1 MSSRRPDMT
10 SLPSRDALL
19 ASFADQSGQSRS
31 LRALIR
37 QHQVPDSHRQAM
49 RRLLEQLVSEGML
62 IRHSGLRFQL
72 AGGRPAASSGA
83 AASPSASVQSGRED
97 RPASSTAVTPRSP
110 SKSPGQLRGRLW
122 RHPDGYGFVT
132 LSARPNDPDVFITRQ
147 GMGNALH
154 GDLVEVKLVE
164 LKRHDRQPAKRGGRR
179 RGRGQSA
186 GSGGSDRSGGRGP
199 TGRIVSVVERA
210 RPRIVG
216 RYQSGPQGGTVIP
229 LDERLSAPLPV
240 VSAGRAFGRGGDQ
253 AASFPSATPTVSP
266 SSLVSGSL
274 VIGELPSTGPLAVR
288 VVRDFGLTDAPQHD
302 TELVLEEFGWP
313 TVFSDEVERE
323 AASHGSTVPSPVG
336 GRRDLRMLMTVTI
349 DGEQA
354 RDFDD
359 AISVERIAGGY
370 RLWVH
375 VADVGHYVPWDSA
388 LDREARF
395 RGTSVYFP
403 DRAVPML
410 PERLSNGLC
419 SLNPHEDRA
428 AMTVEMEWSH
438 DGRPL
443 KASVYES
450 VIKSD
455 ARLTYPGVAAALQA
469 SSPDETAEPYRSLR
483 PMLQLAAEVADRLRH
498 RRMAR
503 GSLDFD
509 LPEPEILLDLQG
521 RPTDIL
527 REERTVAHRLIE
539 ECMLAA
545 NEAVAVYLTRL
556 DVPMLYRIHEP
567 PDPKKL
573 AAFSHFAKGFGHV
586 PPSATEA
593 LKSPITLQALLE
605 AAKGRPEERLLNH
618 LLLRSMKRARYGP
631 EDQGHFGLGSD
642 CYTHFTSP
650 IRRYPDLV
658 VHRILKQVLRKGPP
672 SGAERE
678 RLVGLLPELGQ
689 RSSDRERL
697 SMEAE
702 WQVVNVKKA
711 RFMLGRIGEVFQ
723 GFITGVAR
731 FGLFVELE
739 NIFVEG
745 LVLARTLP
753 QDQYRYDEDHHTLM
767 GVRHRYRLADPVT
780 IQVTGVDLDRRRVN
794 FTLKELP
801 IA

>member
-1 MSSRRPDMT
+1 MSSRHPSPPALPD
-10 SLPSRDALL
+10 RDALL
-19 ASFADQSGQSRS
+19 ASFADQPDRSRS
-31 LRALIR
+31 LRALLK
-37 QHQVPDSHRQAM
+37 QHHVTPAHRQAM
-49 RRLLEQLVSEGML
+49 RRLLEQLVREGL
-62 IRHSGLRFQL
+62 LTRYNGLRFQL
-72 AGGRPAASSGA
+72 ASGRHAAPASGGRGHRPASSGA
-83 AASPSASVQSGRED
+83 LAQSGPDHRPSPRSASLPV
-97 RPASSTAVTPRSP
+97 
-110 SKSPGQLRGRLW
+110 GRLW
-122 RHPDGYGFVT
+122 RHPDGYGFVSI
-132 LSARPNDPDVFITRQ
+132 SARPNDPDIFITRQ

-154 GDLVEVKLVE
+154 SDLVEVKIVE
-164 LKRHDRQPAKRGGRR
+164 LKRPDRFPGKRGGRR
-179 RGRGQSA
+179 GRA
-186 GSGGSDRSGGRGP
+186 GRQPASDRRGGRGP
-199 TGRIVSVVERA
+199 TGRVVRVVERA

-216 RYQSGPQGGTVIP
+216 RYQSGPQGGVVVP

-240 VSAGRAFGRGGDQ
+240 VSPTGRFTE
-253 AASFPSATPTVSP
+253 SFPSAAPTISP
-266 SSLVSGSL
+266 ASMVSGSL
-274 VIGELPSTGPLAVR
+274 VVGELPPTGPMAVR

-302 TELVLEEFGWP
+302 TDLVLEEFGWP
-313 TVFSDEVERE
+313 TAFSAEAERE
-323 AASHGSTVPSPVG
+323 AAAFGSTVPSPVD
-336 GRRDLRMLMTVTI
+336 GRRDLRSLTTVTI

-359 AISVERIAGGY
+359 AISVERLAHGY

-375 VADVGHYVPWDSA
+375 VADVGHYVTWESA
-388 LDREARF
+388 LDLEARF

-419 SLNPHEDRA
+419 SLNPEEPRA
-428 AMTVEMEWSH
+428 AMTVEMEWGH
-438 DGRPL
+438 DGRPH
-443 KASVYES
+443 KTAIYES
-450 VIKSD
+450 VIRSD

-469 SSPDETAEPYRSLR
+469 SSADDVAEPYRTLR
-483 PMLQLAAEVADRLRH
+483 PMLQLAAEVAEKLRH

-527 REERTVAHRLIE
+527 REERTTAHRLIE

-545 NEAVAVYLTRL
+545 NEAVAVFLTRL

-567 PDPKKL
+567 PDPRKL
-573 AAFSHFAKGFGHV
+573 AAFSHFAKGFGYA
-586 PPSATEA
+586 PPSSTQA
-593 LKSPITLQALLE
+593 LTSPITLQTLLE

-631 EDQGHFGLGSD
+631 EAQGHFGLASD

-658 VHRILKQVLRKGPP
+658 VHRILKQVLRHGPP
-672 SGAERE
+672 SAAERQ

-702 WQVVNVKKA
+702 WEVVNVKKA
-711 RFMLGRIGEVFQ
+711 RFMLGRIGEVYQ

-745 LVLARTLP
+745 LVPARTLP
-753 QDQYRYDEDHHTLM
+753 HDQYRYDEEQHTLM

-780 IQVTGVDLDRRRVN
+780 VRVTGVDLDRRRVN
-794 FTLKELP
+794 FTLHEDRISP
-801 IA
+801 

>member
-1 MSSRRPDMT
+1 
-10 SLPSRDALL
+10 
-19 ASFADQSGQSRS
+19 
-31 LRALIR
+31 
-37 QHQVPDSHRQAM
+37 
-49 RRLLEQLVSEGML
+49 LLEQLVREGRL
-62 IRHSGLRFQL
+62 TRHRGLRFQL
-72 AGGRPAASSGA
+72 AGGRRATTVEHDRERQPTSSNPPEAA
-83 AASPSASVQSGRED
+83 
-97 RPASSTAVTPRSP
+97 RPASQVVA
-110 SKSPGQLRGRLW
+110 QLRGRLW
-122 RHPDGYGFVT
+122 RHPDGYGFVA
-132 LSARPNDPDVFITRQ
+132 LAARPNDPEIFINRQ

-164 LKRHDRQPAKRGGRR
+164 LKGHDRQPRSGGQR
-179 RGRGQSA
+179 RGRAGRQSA
-186 GSGGSDRSGGRGP
+186 QKTGSGRSGGRGP
-199 TGRIVSVVERA
+199 TGRIVRVIERA

-216 RYQSGPQGGTVIP
+216 RYQSSPRGGVVMP
-229 LDERLSAPLPV
+229 VDERLSMPLPV
-240 VSAGRAFGRGGDQ
+240 ASSGR
-253 AASFPSATPTVSP
+253 SVELFPSAAPTVPPASIA
-266 SSLVSGSL
+266 SGSL
-274 VIGELPSTGPLAVR
+274 VIGELPPSGQLSVR
-288 VVRDFGLTDAPQHD
+288 VVRDFGPTDDPRLD

-313 TVFSDEVERE
+313 TAFSAEAERE
-323 AASHGSTVPSPVG
+323 AVAHGAAVPAPVG
-336 GRRDLRMLMTVTI
+336 ARRDLRALPTVTI

-359 AISVERIAGGY
+359 AISVERISGGY

-375 VADVGHYVPWDSA
+375 VADVGHYVEWDSA
-388 LDREARF
+388 LDLEARL

-419 SLNPHEDRA
+419 SLNPHEERA
-428 AMTVEMEWSH
+428 AMTVEMEWGH

-469 SSPDETAEPYRSLR
+469 PASNVGPDDTAEPYRSLR
-483 PMLQLAAEVADRLRH
+483 PMLQLAAEVADRLR
-498 RRMAR
+498 RKRMAR

-509 LPEPEILLDLQG
+509 LPEPEILIDLQG

-527 REERTVAHRLIE
+527 REERTMAHRLIE

-545 NEAVAVYLTRL
+545 NEAVAVHLTRL

-567 PDPKKL
+567 PDPRKL
-573 AAFSHFAKGFGHV
+573 AAFSHFAKGFGYV

-593 LKSPITLQALLE
+593 LTSPATLQSLLE

-631 EDQGHFGLGSD
+631 EAQGHFGLASD

-658 VHRILKQVLRKGPP
+658 VHRILKQVLRHGPP
-672 SGAERE
+672 SGAARE

-702 WQVVNVKKA
+702 WEVVNVKKA
-711 RFMLGRIGEVFQ
+711 RFMLGRIGEVYQ

-745 LVLARTLP
+745 LIPARTLP
-753 QDQYRYDEDHHTLM
+753 KDQYHYDEAQHTLM

-780 IQVTGVDLDRRRVN
+780 VQVTGVDLDRRRVN
-794 FTLKELP
+794 FTLKEVLVSP
-801 IA
+801 

>member
-1 MSSRRPDMT
+1 MPAMSSRRSDN

-19 ASFADQSGQSRS
+19 ASFTEQPGQSWS
-31 LRALIR
+31 LRALLKF
-37 QHQVPDSHRQAM
+37 HQVPASHRQAL
-49 RRLLEQLVSEGML
+49 RRLLEQLVREGVL
-62 IRHSGLRFQL
+62 TRHRGLRFQL
-72 AGGRPAASSGA
+72 AGRQHAGPAESGRRQPA
-83 AASPSASVQSGRED
+83 AASPASA
-97 RPASSTAVTPRSP
+97 ALT
-110 SKSPGQLRGRLW
+110 GRLW
-122 RHPDGYGFVT
+122 RHPDGYGFVA
-132 LSARPNDPDVFITRQ
+132 LAARPNDPEVFITRQ

-154 GDLVEVKLVE
+154 GDLVQIKLVE
-164 LKRHDRQPAKRGGRR
+164 FRAHDGRSPRGGRR
-179 RGRGQSA
+179 RGRA
-186 GSGGSDRSGGRGP
+186 GRQPAQKTGLGRWGGRGP
-199 TGRIVSVVERA
+199 TGRIVRVIERA

-216 RYQSGPQGGTVIP
+216 RYQLSPRGGVVIP
-229 LDERLSAPLPV
+229 VDERLSMPLPV
-240 VSAGRAFGRGGDQ
+240 TALGGRSYDQGGDQ
-253 AASFPSATPTVSP
+253 AVSLASAAPTVPPASIEA
-266 SSLVSGSL
+266 GSL
-274 VIGELPSTGPLAVR
+274 VVSELPPTGQLSVR
-288 VVRDFGLTDAPQHD
+288 VVRDFGPTDDPRRD

-313 TVFSDEVERE
+313 TAFSAEAERE
-323 AASHGSTVPSPVG
+323 AIAHGADVPAPIG
-336 GRRDLRMLMTVTI
+336 ARRDLRALPTVTI

-359 AISVERIAGGY
+359 AISVERISGGY

-375 VADVGHYVPWDSA
+375 VADVGHYVEWDSA
-388 LDREARF
+388 LDSEARL

-419 SLNPHEDRA
+419 SLNPHEERA
-428 AMTVEMEWSH
+428 AMTVEMEWGH

-443 KASVYES
+443 KASMYES

-469 SSPDETAEPYRSLR
+469 SSYNGGDEIAEPYRSLR
-483 PMLQLAAEVADRLRH
+483 PMLQLAAEVADRLR
-498 RRMAR
+498 RKRMAR

-527 REERTVAHRLIE
+527 REERTLAHRLIE

-545 NEAVAVYLTRL
+545 NEAVAVFLTRL

-567 PDPKKL
+567 PDPRKL
-573 AAFSHFAKGFGHV
+573 AAFNHFAKGFGYA
-586 PPSATEA
+586 PPSSTEA
-593 LKSPITLQALLE
+593 LRSPITLQTLLE

-631 EDQGHFGLGSD
+631 EAQGHFGLASD

-658 VHRILKQVLRKGPP
+658 VHRILKQVLRHGPP
-672 SGAERE
+672 SAAARE

-702 WQVVNVKKA
+702 WEVVNVKKA
-711 RFMLGRIGEVFQ
+711 RFMLGRIGEVYQ
-723 GFITGVAR
+723 GFITGVAK

-745 LVLARTLP
+745 LIPARTLP
-753 QDQYRYDEDHHTLM
+753 RDQYRYDEAQHTLM

-780 IQVTGVDLDRRRVN
+780 VQVTGVDLDRRRVN
-794 FTLKELP
+794 FTLKEEPALP
-801 IA
+801 

>member
-1 MSSRRPDMT
+1 MSSRRPDPT
-10 SLPSRDALL
+10 SLPSREALL
-19 ASFADQSGQSRS
+19 ASFADQPDQFRS
-31 LRALIR
+31 LRALLKR
-37 QHQVPDSHRQAM
+37 HHLPPSHRQAM
-49 RRLLEQLVSEGML
+49 RRLLEQLVREGL
-62 IRHSGLRFQL
+62 LTRHPGLRFQL
-72 AGGRPAASSGA
+72 AGGRHAPSTRSGREHRPAPSGA
-83 AASPSASVQSGRED
+83 AAPRAVSAPV
-97 RPASSTAVTPRSP
+97 ALT
-110 SKSPGQLRGRLW
+110 GRLW
-122 RHPDGYGFVT
+122 RHPDGYGFVALT
-132 LSARPNDPDVFITRQ
+132 ARPNEPDIFITRQ

-164 LKRHDRQPAKRGGRR
+164 LKGRDRRSPRGGRR
-179 RGRGQSA
+179 RGRGGRQSA
-186 GSGGSDRSGGRGP
+186 QMAGSDRRGGRGP
-199 TGRIVSVVERA
+199 TGRIVRVIERA

-216 RYQSGPQGGTVIP
+216 RYQSGPQGGVVMP
-229 LDERLSAPLPV
+229 VDERLSTLPLPIV
-240 VSAGRAFGRGGDQ
+240 PSSGRRVDQ
-253 AASFPSATPTVSP
+253 TAPFPSAAPTVSP
-266 SSLVSGSL
+266 ASIASGSL
-274 VIGELPSTGPLAVR
+274 VIGELPPTGPLAVR
-288 VVRDFGLTDAPQHD
+288 VVRDFGPTDDPRLD

-313 TVFSDEVERE
+313 TAFSAEAERE
-323 AASHGSTVPSPVG
+323 AAAHGATVPAPIG
-336 GRRDLRMLMTVTI
+336 TRRDLRALITVTI

-388 LDREARF
+388 LDVEARV

-419 SLNPHEDRA
+419 SLNPREERA

-438 DGRPL
+438 DGHPL
-443 KASVYES
+443 NASVYES

-469 SSPDETAEPYRSLR
+469 SSTDGVAEPYRALR
-483 PMLQLAAEVADRLRH
+483 PMLQLAAEVADRLRR

-527 REERTVAHRLIE
+527 REERTMAHRLIE

-545 NEAVAVYLTRL
+545 NEAVAVHLTRL
-556 DVPMLYRIHEP
+556 DTPMLYRIHEP
-567 PDPKKL
+567 PDPRKL
-573 AAFSHFAKGFGHV
+573 AAFSHFAKGFGYA
-586 PPSATEA
+586 PPSATQA
-593 LKSPITLQALLE
+593 LTSPMTLQALLE
-605 AAKGRPEERLLNH
+605 AARGRPEERLLNH

-631 EDQGHFGLGSD
+631 EAQGHFGLASE

-658 VHRILKQVLRKGPP
+658 VHRILKQVLHHGPP

-689 RSSDRERL
+689 RSSERERL

-702 WQVVNVKKA
+702 WEVVNVKKA
-711 RFMLGRIGEVFQ
+711 RFMLGRIGETYP

-745 LVLARTLP
+745 LVPARTLP
-753 QDQYRYDEDHHTLM
+753 QDQYRYDEAQHTLM

-794 FTLKELP
+794 FTLKEERASP
-801 IA
+801 

>member
-1 MSSRRPDMT
+1 MSSRRPDVT
-10 SLPSRDALL
+10 SLLNREALL
-19 ASFADQSGQSRS
+19 ASFADQPGQSRS
-31 LRALIR
+31 LRALIK
-37 QHQVPDSHRQAM
+37 QHRVPPSHHQAM
-49 RRLLEQLVSEGML
+49 RRLLEQLVSEGLL
-62 IRHSGLRFQL
+62 IRHNGLRFQL
-72 AGGRPAASSGA
+72 TGGHRSVVPGATPAKRGRDQRPPSSHAAAPGAGG
-83 AASPSASVQSGRED
+83 
-97 RPASSTAVTPRSP
+97 
-110 SKSPGQLRGRLW
+110 LIGRLW
-122 RHPDGYGFVT
+122 RHPDGYGFVSI
-132 LSARPNDPDVFITRQ
+132 SARPNDPDVFITRQ

-154 GDLVEVKLVE
+154 GDQVEVKLVE
-164 LKRHDRQPAKRGGRR
+164 LKGRDRFPAKRGGRR

-186 GSGGSDRSGGRGP
+186 GSARGSGSGGRGP
-199 TGRIVSVVERA
+199 TGRIVRVVERA

-216 RYQSGPQGGTVIP
+216 RYQSGPQGGVVVP
-229 LDERLSAPLPV
+229 LDERLSTPLPV
-240 VSAGRAFGRGGDQ
+240 ASSAGRHVDQ
-253 AASFPSATPTVSP
+253 AGQFPSAAPTVDPASM
-266 SSLVSGSL
+266 VSGSL
-274 VIGELPSTGPLAVR
+274 VVGELPSTGPLTVR

-302 TELVLEEFGWP
+302 TDLVLEEFGWP
-313 TVFSDEVERE
+313 TAFSAETERE
-323 AASHGSTVPSPVG
+323 AAAFGSTVPSPVD
-336 GRRDLRMLMTVTI
+336 GRRDLRALTTVTI

-354 RDFDD
+354 KDFDD
-359 AISVERIAGGY
+359 AISVERLAHGY

-375 VADVGHYVPWDSA
+375 VADVGHYVAWDSA
-388 LDREARF
+388 LDLEARL

-419 SLNPHEDRA
+419 SLNPEEPRA

-443 KASVYES
+443 KTTIYES
-450 VIKSD
+450 VIRSD

-469 SSPDETAEPYRSLR
+469 SSSNGGPDGVPEPYRTLR
-483 PMLQLAAEVADRLRH
+483 PMLQLAAEVAEKLRH

-545 NEAVAVYLTRL
+545 NEAVAVFLTRL

-658 VHRILKQVLRKGPP
+658 VHRILKQVLRHGPP
-672 SGAERE
+672 SAAERQ

-711 RFMLGRIGEVFQ
+711 RFMLGRIGEVYQ

-745 LVLARTLP
+745 LVPARTLP
-753 QDQYRYDEDHHTLM
+753 NDQYRYDEEQHTLM

-780 IQVTGVDLDRRRVN
+780 VRVTGVDLDRRRVN
-794 FTLKELP
+794 FTLQEERASP
-801 IA
+801 Q

>member
-1 MSSRRPDMT
+1 MPSMSSRRPDT
-10 SLPSRDALL
+10 ALPTREALL
-19 ASFADQSGQSRS
+19 ASFADQPGQSRS
-31 LRALIR
+31 LRTLLK
-37 QHQVPDSHRQAM
+37 QHQVPPSHRQAL
-49 RRLLEQLVSEGML
+49 RRLLEQLVKEGVL
-62 IRHSGLRFQL
+62 TRHRGLRFQQ
-72 AGGRPAASSGA
+72 AGRHHHAGPIESGGTQPSAAHR
-83 AASPSASVQSGRED
+83 ASPSAI
-97 RPASSTAVTPRSP
+97 T
-110 SKSPGQLRGRLW
+110 GRLW
-122 RHPDGYGFVT
+122 RHPDGYGFVAQA
-132 LSARPNDPDVFITRQ
+132 ARPNDPEIFINRQ

-154 GDLVEVKLVE
+154 GDLVQVKLVE
-164 LKRHDRQPAKRGGRR
+164 FKGHDRRPPRGGRR
-179 RGRGQSA
+179 GGRSGRRSTQTD
-186 GSGGSDRSGGRGP
+186 GSGRSGGRAGGRGP
-199 TGRIVSVVERA
+199 TGRIVRVIERA

-216 RYQSGPQGGTVIP
+216 RYQSGPQGGVVIP
-229 LDERLSAPLPV
+229 VDDRLSMPLPV
-240 VSAGRAFGRGGDQ
+240 VPSSGRSDEG
-253 AASFPSATPTVSP
+253 FPSAAPTVPCASIA
-266 SSLVSGSL
+266 SGSL
-274 VIGELPSTGPLAVR
+274 VIGELPSTGVLALR
-288 VVRDFGLTDAPQHD
+288 VVRDFGSTDDPRLD

-313 TVFSDEVERE
+313 TVFSDEAERE
-323 AASHGSTVPSPVG
+323 AAAYGSTVPAPVG
-336 GRRDLRMLMTVTI
+336 QRRDLRALMTVTI

-359 AISVERIAGGY
+359 AISVERIDGGY

-375 VADVGHYVPWDSA
+375 VADVGQYVAWDSP
-388 LDREARF
+388 LDKDARL

-419 SLNPHEDRA
+419 SLNPHEERA
-428 AMTVEMEWSH
+428 AMTVEMEWGH

-443 KASVYES
+443 KATVYES

-469 SSPDETAEPYRSLR
+469 ASTDGGGIAEPYRALR
-483 PMLQLAAEVADRLRH
+483 PLLQLAAELADTLRR

-527 REERTVAHRLIE
+527 REERTLAHRLIE

-545 NEAVAVYLTRL
+545 NEAVAIYLTRL

-567 PDPKKL
+567 PDPRKL
-573 AAFSHFAKGFGHV
+573 AAFSHFAKGFGYV
-586 PPSATEA
+586 PPSSTEA

-605 AAKGRPEERLLNH
+605 SARGRPEERLLNH

-631 EDQGHFGLGSD
+631 EAQGHFGLASD

-658 VHRILKQVLRKGPP
+658 VHRILKQVLHHGPP
-672 SGAERE
+672 SAAERE

-702 WQVVNVKKA
+702 WEVVNVKKA
-711 RFMLGRIGEVFQ
+711 RFMLGRIGETFQ
-723 GFITGVAR
+723 GFITGVAK

-745 LVLARTLP
+745 LIPARTLP
-753 QDQYRYDEDHHTLM
+753 KDQYHYDEAQHTLM

-780 IQVTGVDLDRRRVN
+780 VQVTGVDLDRRRVN
-794 FTLKELP
+794 FTLKNEP
-801 IA
+801 TPGGQSTIS

>member
-1 MSSRRPDMT
+1 MSSRRPDT

-19 ASFADQSGQSRS
+19 ASFTDSPDQSRS
-31 LRALIR
+31 LRALLKF
-37 QHQVPDSHRQAM
+37 HQVPPSHRQAL
-49 RRLLEQLVSEGML
+49 RRLLEQLVREGVL
-62 IRHSGLRFQL
+62 TRHRGLRFQL
-72 AGGRPAASSGA
+72 AGRRHAGPPEQK
-83 AASPSASVQSGRED
+83 SPSAIRAAAQS
-97 RPASSTAVTPRSP
+97 AQT
-110 SKSPGQLRGRLW
+110 GRLW
-122 RHPDGYGFVT
+122 RHPDGYGFVA
-132 LSARPNDPDVFITRQ
+132 LLDRSNEPEVFINRQ

-154 GDLVEVKLVE
+154 GDLVEVKLV
-164 LKRHDRQPAKRGGRR
+164 DFRQSDLRPKRGGRR
-179 RGRGQSA
+179 RGRA
-186 GSGGSDRSGGRGP
+186 GRSSRPDRHGRAVRMGGRGP
-199 TGRIVSVVERA
+199 TGRIIRVVERA

-216 RYQSGPQGGTVIP
+216 RYQPGPRGGVIVP
-229 LDERLSAPLPV
+229 TDERLSAPLPV
-240 VSAGRAFGRGGDQ
+240 VSSGAVRA
-253 AASFPSATPTVSP
+253 
-266 SSLVSGSL
+266 GSL
-274 VIGELPSTGPLAVR
+274 VVGELPPAGPLAVR
-288 VVRDFGLTDAPQHD
+288 VVRDFGQTDDPRLD

-313 TVFSDEVERE
+313 TAFSDEAERE
-323 AASHGSTVPSPVG
+323 AAAHGSAVPAPGG
-336 GRRDLRMLMTVTI
+336 GRRNLRALPTVTI

-359 AISVERIAGGY
+359 AISVERTPDGY

-375 VADVGHYVPWDSA
+375 IADVGHYVPWESA
-388 LDREARF
+388 LDFDARL

-419 SLNPHEDRA
+419 SLNPREDRA
-428 AMTVEMEWSH
+428 ALTAEMDWSH

-443 KASVYES
+443 KATVYES
-450 VIKSD
+450 VITSD
-455 ARLTYPGVAAALQA
+455 ARLTYSGVAAALQA
-469 SSPDETAEPYRSLR
+469 VSLGEIPEPYRSLR
-483 PMLQLAAEVADRLRH
+483 PLLHLADELADRLRR

-527 REERTVAHRLIE
+527 REERTMAHRLIE

-545 NEAVAVYLTRL
+545 NEAVAVFLTRL

-567 PDPKKL
+567 PDPRKL
-573 AAFSHFAKGFGHV
+573 AAFSHFAKGFGYT
-586 PPSATEA
+586 PPSATQA
-593 LKSPITLQALLE
+593 LTSPMTLQALLE

-631 EDQGHFGLGSD
+631 EAQGHFGLASD

-658 VHRILKQVLRKGPP
+658 VHRILKQVLHHGPP
-672 SGAERE
+672 KGAERE

-702 WQVVNVKKA
+702 WEVVNVKKA
-711 RFMLGRIGEVFQ
+711 RFMLGRIGETYQ

-745 LVLARTLP
+745 LVPARTLP
-753 QDQYRYDEDHHTLM
+753 RDQYRYDEEQHTLM
-767 GVRHRYRLADPVT
+767 GVRHRFRLADPVT
-780 IQVTGVDLDRRRVN
+780 VQVTGVDLDRRRVN
-794 FTLKELP
+794 FELKGAP
-801 IA
+801 AA

>member
-1 MSSRRPDMT
+1 MSSRRPDAAA
-10 SLPSRDALL
+10 LPTREALL
-19 ASFADQSGQSRS
+19 ASFADRPDQSRS
-31 LRALIR
+31 LRTLLK
-37 QHQVPDSHRQAM
+37 QHHVPPAHRQAM
-49 RRLLEQLVSEGML
+49 RRLLEQLVREGRL
-62 IRHSGLRFQL
+62 TRHSGLRFQL
-72 AGGRPAASSGA
+72 AGTHHAHSTQSSRERHPAPTGTVAPLA
-83 AASPSASVQSGRED
+83 VSA
-97 RPASSTAVTPRSP
+97 PIALT
-110 SKSPGQLRGRLW
+110 GRLW
-122 RHPDGYGFVT
+122 RHPDGYGFVAPA
-132 LSARPNDPDVFITRQ
+132 ARPNDPEIFITRQ

-154 GDLVEVKLVE
+154 GDLVQVKLVE
-164 LKRHDRQPAKRGGRR
+164 FKGHDQRPQRGGRR
-179 RGRGQSA
+179 GGRAGRRSTQKT
-186 GSGGSDRSGGRGP
+186 GSGRSGGRGP
-199 TGRIVSVVERA
+199 TGRIVRVIERA

-216 RYQSGPQGGTVIP
+216 RFQSGPRGGVVMP
-229 LDERLSAPLPV
+229 VDERLSMPLPV
-240 VSAGRAFGRGGDQ
+240 APSSGRSGEG
-253 AASFPSATPTVSP
+253 FPSAAPTVPPASIAP
-266 SSLVSGSL
+266 GSL
-274 VIGELPSTGPLAVR
+274 VIGELPSTGQLSLR
-288 VVRDFGLTDAPQHD
+288 VVRDFGTTDDPRMD
-302 TELVLEEFGWP
+302 TELILEEFGWP
-313 TVFSDEVERE
+313 TAFSAEAERE
-323 AASHGSTVPSPVG
+323 AVAFGAAVPAPVG
-336 GRRDLRMLMTVTI
+336 ARRDLRALPTVTI

-359 AISVERIAGGY
+359 AISVERISGGY

-375 VADVGHYVPWDSA
+375 VADVGHYVDWDSA
-388 LDREARF
+388 LDSEARV

-428 AMTVEMEWSH
+428 AMTVEMEWGH
-438 DGRPL
+438 DGRAL

-469 SSPDETAEPYRSLR
+469 PSHGENGRTDGVAEPYRSLR
-483 PMLQLAAEVADRLRH
+483 PMLQLAAEVADRLR
-498 RRMAR
+498 RNRMAR

-527 REERTVAHRLIE
+527 REERTMAHRLIE

-545 NEAVAVYLTRL
+545 NEAVAVHLTRL

-567 PDPKKL
+567 PDPRKL
-573 AAFSHFAKGFGHV
+573 AAFNHFAKGFGYT
-586 PPSATEA
+586 PPSSSEA
-593 LKSPITLQALLE
+593 LKSPITLQGLLE
-605 AAKGRPEERLLNH
+605 TARGRPEERLLNH

-631 EDQGHFGLGSD
+631 EAQGHFGLASE

-658 VHRILKQVLRKGPP
+658 VHRILKQVLREGPP
-672 SGAERE
+672 SGAARE

-702 WQVVNVKKA
+702 WEVVNVKKA
-711 RFMLGRIGEVFQ
+711 RFMLGRIGETYR

-745 LVLARTLP
+745 LIPARTLP
-753 QDQYRYDEDHHTLM
+753 KDQYHFDEAQHTLM
-767 GVRHRYRLADPVT
+767 GVRHRYRLADQVT
-780 IQVTGVDLDRRRVN
+780 VQVTGVDLDRRRVN
-794 FTLKELP
+794 FTLKEVFVSP
-801 IA
+801 

>member
-1 MSSRRPDMT
+1 MSSRRPDAAAT
-10 SLPSRDALL
+10 PTREALL
-19 ASFADQSGQSRS
+19 ASFADRPDQSRS
-31 LRALIR
+31 LRTLLK
-37 QHQVPDSHRQAM
+37 QHHVQPAHRQAM
-49 RRLLEQLVSEGML
+49 RRLLEQLVREGVL
-62 IRHSGLRFQL
+62 TRHSGLRFQL
-72 AGGRPAASSGA
+72 AGARQAHPARGGQEHHPAPSGGA
-83 AASPSASVQSGRED
+83 A
-97 RPASSTAVTPRSP
+97 PRSV
-110 SKSPGQLRGRLW
+110 SALTGRLW
-122 RHPDGYGFVT
+122 RHPDGYGFVA
-132 LSARPNDPDVFITRQ
+132 LAARPNDPEIFITRQ

-164 LKRHDRQPAKRGGRR
+164 LKGQDRRPPRGGRLRGRTGRQPAQKSGLDRR
-179 RGRGQSA
+179 
-186 GSGGSDRSGGRGP
+186 GGRGP
-199 TGRIVSVVERA
+199 AGRIVRVIERA

-216 RYQSGPQGGTVIP
+216 RYQSGPGGGVVMP
-229 LDERLSAPLPV
+229 VDERLSMPLPV
-240 VSAGRAFGRGGDQ
+240 APSGGLACDQGGDR
-253 AASFPSATPTVSP
+253 ADSRVSTAPTVPSASIA
-266 SSLVSGSL
+266 SGSL
-274 VIGELPSTGPLAVR
+274 VIGELPPTGQLAVR
-288 VVRDFGLTDAPQHD
+288 VVRDFGPTDDPRLD

-313 TVFSDEVERE
+313 TAFSAEAERE
-323 AASHGSTVPSPVG
+323 AAAHGTAVPAPIG
-336 GRRDLRMLMTVTI
+336 QRRDLRALLTVTI

-359 AISVERIAGGY
+359 AISVERMNGGY

-375 VADVGHYVPWDSA
+375 VADVGHYVAWDSA
-388 LDREARF
+388 LDQEARF

-419 SLNPHEDRA
+419 SLNPREERA
-428 AMTVEMEWSH
+428 AMTVEMEWGH
-438 DGRPL
+438 DGRSL

-469 SSPDETAEPYRSLR
+469 LSPDDIAEPYRSLR
-483 PMLQLAAEVADRLRH
+483 PMLQLAAEVAGRLR
-498 RRMAR
+498 RNRMAR

-527 REERTVAHRLIE
+527 REERTMAHRLIE

-545 NEAVAVYLTRL
+545 NEAVAVHLTRL

-567 PDPKKL
+567 PDPRKL
-573 AAFSHFAKGFGHV
+573 AAFSHFAKGFGYT
-586 PPSATEA
+586 PPSATQA
-593 LKSPITLQALLE
+593 LTSPMTLQALLE

-631 EDQGHFGLGSD
+631 EAQGHFGLASD

-658 VHRILKQVLRKGPP
+658 VHRILKQVLRHGPP
-672 SGAERE
+672 PAAERE

-702 WQVVNVKKA
+702 WEVVNVKKA
-711 RFMLGRIGEVFQ
+711 RFMLGRIGETFQ
-723 GFITGVAR
+723 GFITGVAK

-745 LVLARTLP
+745 LIPARTLP
-753 QDQYRYDEDHHTLM
+753 RDQYRYDEAQHTLM

-780 IQVTGVDLDRRRVN
+780 IRVTGVDLDRRRVN
-794 FTLKELP
+794 FSLPEELASP
-801 IA
+801 